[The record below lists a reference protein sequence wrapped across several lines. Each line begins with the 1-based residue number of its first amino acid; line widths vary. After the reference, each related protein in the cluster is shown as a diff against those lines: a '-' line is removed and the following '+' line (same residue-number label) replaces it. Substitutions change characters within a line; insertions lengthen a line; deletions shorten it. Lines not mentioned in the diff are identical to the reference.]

1 MRLPPAE
8 TERFYRIWFAL
19 LHYINDHLHL
29 VPSFPATP
37 GTETVSP
44 AVIVRV
50 RDALWAHDGLRER
63 FITDN
68 PTHLPPADL
77 ALVASWQHRL
87 DDTFII
93 FRSLSH
99 YTIFLSQTAPEHAYG
114 VLGLVSTIEETVPLP
129 LPVYS
134 RAVLLPWGHQ
144 IIYDSLLNAYNVL
157 IGPGIRGELQDLYRN
172 LQEREGIIT
181 SLLPEDQESSPD
193 KARSDITTRNR
204 KVLTAFRRELAK
216 SGLSQQTVE
225 RHVERLA
232 DFAQMALLEQE
243 PSRGLLDLTS
253 GDLEHYLRGHA
264 DPAAL
269 TSFKRFVRF
278 LLNTGRIDYE
288 VGEVLSDRLKEL
300 RVGE

>member
-19 LHYINDHLHL
+19 LHDVNERLHL
-29 VPSFPATP
+29 VPRFPATL
-37 GTETVSP
+37 GAEQVSP
-44 AVIVRV
+44 ETTVRV
-50 RDALWAHDGLRER
+50 RDALWAHDDLRER
-63 FITDN
+63 FIADN
-68 PTHLPPADL
+68 PAHLPPADL

-87 DDTFII
+87 DGEFII
-93 FRSLSH
+93 FRSLSQ
-99 YTIFLSQTAPEHAYG
+99 YTIFLSQTAPAHAYG

-157 IGPGIRGELQDLYRN
+157 IGPGIRGELQELYRN

-181 SLLPEDQESSPD
+181 SFLPEDQETSPA
-193 KARSDITTRNR
+193 KARSGISARNR

-216 SGLSQQTVE
+216 SGLSPQTLE
-225 RHVERLA
+225 RHVGTVA
-232 DFAQMALLEQE
+232 DFAQAVLLEQD
-243 PSRGLLDLTS
+243 PPRGLLELTS
-253 GDLEHYLRGHA
+253 IDLEHYLRGHA
-264 DPAAL
+264 DSAVL
-269 TSFKRFVRF
+269 TSFKRFARF

-288 VGEVLSDRLKEL
+288 VGEALSDRLKGL
-300 RVGE
+300 RAGE